1 MSSFSTQVSGESYK
15 KSRYLTLERFISYY
29 FQFKEV
35 TSLPVESL
43 LEIGIGNGIV
53 SAGLRQM
60 GYKVTTCDFDASVQP
75 DVVADVRHLPLPD
88 QSQDLVMACQI
99 LEHLPFEE
107 FEAALRELMRV
118 SRKYVL
124 ISLPRRHT
132 GFELI
137 VKFPGIQTL
146 LKRSY
151 IDLAA
156 LIPLRFPGFAESGQ
170 HYWEIDAWQVSL
182 KRVKEVMERVGVVK
196 KVFSPP
202 MNKYHVFFLVE
213 RKMGN

>member
-1 MSSFSTQVSGESYK
+1 MPEFSTQISGESYR
-15 KSRYLTLERFISYY
+15 KSRYITLERFISYY
-29 FQFKEV
+29 FQFKEI
-35 TSLPVESL
+35 TSLPVESV

-60 GYKVTTCDFDASVQP
+60 GYRVTTCDFDASVHP

-88 QSQDLVMACQI
+88 ASQDVVMACQI
-99 LEHLPFEE
+99 LEHIPFEE
-107 FEAALRELMRV
+107 FEATLRELMRV

-151 IDLAA
+151 LDLAA
-156 LIPLRFPGFAESGQ
+156 LIPLRFPRFAESGQ
-170 HYWEIDAWQVSL
+170 HYWEIDTWQVSQAQ
-182 KRVKEVMERVGVVK
+182 VKQIMERVGSVK

-202 MNKYHVFFLVE
+202 MNKYHIFFLLE
-213 RKMGN
+213 KRA

>member
-107 FEAALRELMRV
+107 FETTLRELMRV

-137 VKFPGIQTL
+137 IKIPGIQTL

-151 IDLAA
+151 VDLAA

-170 HYWEIDAWQVSL
+170 HYWEIDTWQVSL
-182 KRVKEVMERVGVVK
+182 KQVKEVMERVGVVK

-213 RKMGN
+213 SKKA